1 MHNGE
6 PDDRNNLSAKW
17 QAMTLVP
24 TLALSCD
31 WKWSGHRLLRMSCS
45 IYIAACQQ
53 HDRSDRGDGVGGPR
67 SRRGD
72 EMHARRKAILTAA
85 GLALAC
91 GLTAALFGSPA
102 AAQDK
107 VFVMKIGLATIND
120 TQHEWA
126 KRFVAAVEKSSNGRI
141 KGEIYPA
148 SQLGPI
154 PRMIEGVQFGSIQG
168 WIGPPEFLV
177 GVDVRYETLS
187 APGLMNN
194 FDQMV
199 KVLYN
204 PDVQKMMFGLGANK
218 GLEGVGFA
226 PIGPSQIITKKE
238 VKRLADLKGMK
249 LRVLASPFQLELVR
263 RMDASPVAMTL
274 ADVLPGIQQG
284 TIDGALAIITVYT
297 TMQYQ
302 DAAKYVLEND
312 QPYINSIVVLSKRW
326 LATLP
331 PDLQKIVRDD
341 AAKTSNE
348 IVPFVKDFFTQQV
361 AVWKSKGGVMT
372 KPPAAEQAAMLAKV
386 SSIAEDLSKDKPDL
400 NKAVKLVFEVANRK

>member
-1 MHNGE
+1 MHTR
-6 PDDRNNLSAKW
+6 RN
-17 QAMTLVP
+17 T
-24 TLALSCD
+24 
-31 WKWSGHRLLRMSCS
+31 LLRFG
-45 IYIAACQQ
+45 AA
-53 HDRSDRGDGVGGPR
+53 VAGG
-67 SRRGD
+67 
-72 EMHARRKAILTAA
+72 LLAA
-85 GLALAC
+85 MLAPA
-91 GLTAALFGSPA
+91 PA
-102 AAQDK
+102 AFAQADK
-107 VFVMKIGLATIND
+107 TFVMKIGLATIND

-126 KRFVAAVEKSSNGRI
+126 RRFVAAVEKDSKGRI

-154 PRMIEGVQFGSIQG
+154 PRMIEGVQFGSIQL

-177 GVDVRYETLS
+177 GVDVRYEALS

-199 KVLYN
+199 KVLYD
-204 PDVQKMMFGLGANK
+204 PAVQKMMFDLGANK

-226 PIGPSQIITKKE
+226 PIGPSSIITKKE

-263 RMDASPVAMTL
+263 RMDANPVAMTL

-284 TIDGALAIITVYT
+284 TIDGSLSSMTVYT
-297 TMQYQ
+297 TMQFQ

-312 QPYINSIVVLSKRW
+312 QPYINSIAVMSKRW

-331 PDLQKIVRDD
+331 PDLQKIIHDNGPKVSKDV
-341 AAKTSNE
+341 
-348 IVPFVKDFFTQQV
+348 VPFVKEFFAKQYDI
-361 AVWKSKGGVMT
+361 WKSKGGVLN
-372 KPPAAEQAAMLAKV
+372 KLPPDEQKAMLAKV
-386 SSIAEDLSKDKPDL
+386 TSIGEDLSKDKPDL